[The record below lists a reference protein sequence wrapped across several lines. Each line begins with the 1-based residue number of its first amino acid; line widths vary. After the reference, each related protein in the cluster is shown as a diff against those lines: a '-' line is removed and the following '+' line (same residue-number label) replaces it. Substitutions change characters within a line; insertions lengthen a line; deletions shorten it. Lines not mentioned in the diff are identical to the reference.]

1 MTKIIQITLTLIFI
15 SIILFLIENYFFKKI
30 FKYENFSN
38 NKLKIL
44 VVQADNRES
53 LDYLILSKKLN
64 KKFSKYLNYDYEFIK
79 IDDKKYKDLHP
90 ATMKIYIVNDII
102 QNYNYD
108 ILVFLDS
115 DAWIQNPLLLNKMIL
130 NLIENKNKNGCF
142 SRDPYVKKN
151 TYINSGS
158 FILKLNKYTKKMYS
172 DIINDMEK
180 KDYSHKKKWPYDQYY
195 ISNYIYKNNNDFYIF
210 IPDIINTPK
219 GKILRHNWIKSKQM
233 FSDLNSLL
241 KVKDYENTFNDD
253 FDITKILDNKP
264 FPNKN
269 VKGYEYM
276 D

>member
-1 MTKIIQITLTLIFI
+1 MNKIIQITLTLIFI
-15 SIILFLIENYFFKKI
+15 SIILFLIENYFFKKR

-79 IDDKKYKDLHP
+79 IDDKKYKNLHP

-158 FILKLNKYTKKMYS
+158 FILKINEYTKKMYS